1 MTQAKFDAEWEV
13 NSQHEARGGD
23 AFPIHLAE
31 AIDILVDRAMRHGL
45 TEVAHLLGVAALAA
59 RDSADPQA
67 DRPCVPER

>member
-1 MTQAKFDAEWEV
+1 MTQPRFDAEWEGD
-13 NSQHEARGGD
+13 SQREEKRGD

-59 RDSADPQA
+59 RDPADP
-67 DRPCVPER
+67 